1 MKVQVKSLERR
12 LTISKCWPIIM
23 VLWTCCIPS
32 TVLGAH
38 YIDYFYSP
46 CKSLPSRYIFHF
58 IDKGID
64 SERMSNHSRLK
75 ISSRTHATLVESQNR
90 ISLPWNCLINKNCE
104 NIFVSPLKQSLKA
117 ISILS
122 AAFLRAQFMLRNISF
137 CPSNQTKN
145 KIFFEATA
153 HTHPPHPPS
162 PSLCGEWRKMERSS
176 KKGEIWGTRHC
187 RFG

>member
-1 MKVQVKSLERR
+1 M
-12 LTISKCWPIIM
+12 
-23 VLWTCCIPS
+23 
-32 TVLGAH
+32 H
-38 YIDYFYSP
+38 YIDYFYSS

-75 ISSRTHATLVESQNR
+75 ISSRIHATLVESQNR

-104 NIFVSPLKQSLKA
+104 NTLLSPLKQSLKA

-122 AAFLRAQFMLRNISF
+122 AAFLRAQFYAQKHFF

-145 KIFFEATA
+145 KIFFGGHGSHT
-153 HTHPPHPPS
+153 THPIPQVLVYVES
-162 PSLCGEWRKMERSS
+162 EGKWREA

-187 RFG
+187 RLG